1 MMRHTLLVVVVLATL
16 SACSK
21 SEEIAD
27 ADAAAPA
34 VTPASPAPPGD
45 TALAAMV
52 HNAKVD
58 FAALF
63 VATASEACAS
73 VKGQEFPDPKS
84 GSPMTYTAG
93 GVISWGK
100 GSLDYVNAPGAILSL
115 SNSRAEQTFSVGI
128 DMVDPVKGGRSYV
141 AGLSQLNGGLLDAT
155 VTDET
160 QALTTGNL
168 CVGKTA
174 PALATQGV
182 WSLAAKYLKVPK
194 TVMSC
199 APIGQL
205 DFHDVP
211 FEFDG
216 TTISAGK
223 NTFTQG
229 DSSVREL
236 LNINP
241 NTDAPPIVYTVEKSD
256 GSSVSLGVAT
266 PGSLGYASLSLDA
279 NTHLLCIT
287 K

>member
-1 MMRHTLLVVVVLATL
+1 MRHSLLIVAVLATL

-21 SEEIAD
+21 AKEIAEETT
-27 ADAAAPA
+27 AAPA
-34 VTPASPAPPGD
+34 GLPASPASPSD
-45 TALAAMV
+45 TALASMV

-100 GSLDYVNAPGAILSL
+100 GSLDYVKAPAATLTM
-115 SNSRAEQTFSVGI
+115 SNSRAEKTFAIGVEI
-128 DMVDPVKGGRSYV
+128 NDPVTSGRRYI
-141 AGLSQLNGGLLDAT
+141 AGLSQLNGGLLGAT

-160 QALTTGNL
+160 QAITTGNL
-168 CVGKTA
+168 CAGKTA

-199 APIGQL
+199 APIGQT
-205 DFHDVP
+205 DFQDVT

-216 TTISAGK
+216 TTITAGK
-223 NTFTQG
+223 NTFTQA

-241 NTDAPPIVYTVEKSD
+241 NTDATPIVYTVEKSD
-256 GSSVSLGVAT
+256 GSSASVGVAA
-266 PGSLGYASLSLDA
+266 PGTLGYASLSLDA
-279 NTHLLCIT
+279 NTHLLCI
-287 K
+287 KK